1 MREGSRHVRFALLIT
16 PRACPLQGSSS
27 HRVIRKFMC
36 EGGAFSAVNGTGGEL
51 FFGVKFAD
59 ENFDMKHT
67 DSAAY
72 PWTTPAPGLT
82 DPSSSSVVDGR
93 DVVRAIEKVGSGLKP
108 VVVAYYDEIYGLH
121 FTTADY
127 ADKAL
132 MSPENLIC
140 NEEER
145 MTRVP
150 RSQPSPQQQQHPLAE
165 SLSSDLTSSGS
176 PCFRRRKFP

>member
-82 DPSSSSVVDGR
+82 DPS
-93 DVVRAIEKVGSGLKP
+93 
-108 VVVAYYDEIYGLH
+108 
-121 FTTADY
+121 
-127 ADKAL
+127 
-132 MSPENLIC
+132 